1 MLVSLIVTLIVIG
14 VVLYLVELI
23 PMDATIKR
31 IIQVLVILCVVLWL
45 LSSFGVL
52 PAGFGHLGIVG
63 AVVLRQHGYRV
74 PNCILLPSDEVVFNL
89 DRIGNLEHPR
99 VEVR

>member
-1 MLVSLIVTLIVIG
+1 MISILITLIVIG

-31 IIQVLVILCVVLWL
+31 IIQIVAILLVVIWL

-52 PAGFGHLGIVG
+52 GGAGFG
-63 AVVLRQHGYRV
+63 
-74 PNCILLPSDEVVFNL
+74 
-89 DRIGNLEHPR
+89 PR
-99 VEVR
+99 FGPCR